1 MSKEVT
7 VEELIANIAAHL
19 AEVKNGETLTIV
31 QDGEQVATLTPPQ
44 IVQKGVKYPFRDL
57 KFGPRPKNLRTD
69 PTDLIRDDR
78 DYEEKKH
85 GF

>member
-1 MSKEVT
+1 MSREIT
-7 VEELIANIAAHL
+7 VEELIANIATHL
-19 AEVKNGETLTIV
+19 DEVKNGETLTIM
-31 QDGEQVATLTPPQ
+31 QDGKQIATMTPHLSSER
-44 IVQKGVKYPFRDL
+44 VKYPFRDL

-69 PTDLIRDDR
+69 PTDLIREDR

>member
-7 VEELIANIAAHL
+7 VTELIANIAAHL
-19 AEVKNGETLTIV
+19 DEVKNGETLTIV
-31 QDGEQVATLTPPQ
+31 QDGKQIATMTPHV
-44 IVQKGVKYPFRDL
+44 VQQAVKYPFRDL

-69 PTDLIRDDR
+69 PTDLIREDR

>member
-7 VEELIANIAAHL
+7 IEELIANIAVHL
-19 AEVKNGETLTIV
+19 DEVKNGETLTIV
-31 QDGEQVATLTPPQ
+31 QDGKRIATMTPHVEQR
-44 IVQKGVKYPFRDL
+44 GVKYPFRDL

-69 PTDLIRDDR
+69 PTDLIREDR
-78 DYEEKKH
+78 DHEEKKH